1 MCKYVLRKFI
11 NGEPFVDQYTKRGIN
26 LSWNP
31 DDGRFYISN
40 LISKKTLGS
49 FKDWRN
55 AVQYFKR
62 KVLEV

>member
-11 NGEPFVDQYTKRGIN
+11 NGEPFVSQYESGKLC

-31 DDGRFYISN
+31 DDGRFYISS
-40 LISKKTLGS
+40 LISKETLGS

-62 KVLEV
+62 KVL